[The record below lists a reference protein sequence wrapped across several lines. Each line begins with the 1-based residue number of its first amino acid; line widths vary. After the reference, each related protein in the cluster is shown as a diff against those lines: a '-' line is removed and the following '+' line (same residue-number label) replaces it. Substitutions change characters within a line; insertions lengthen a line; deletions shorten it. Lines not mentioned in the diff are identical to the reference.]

1 MSGSKVSARMTPAV
15 RTAGD
20 ATGTAASEVA
30 HAVEV
35 LREQAGPAVS
45 SAVDAVREKGLP
57 AAVAAVETVR
67 EKAGPAAV
75 VAVEVVRERGLPA
88 AVAAADT
95 VRHRAGP
102 AASAAVD
109 AVRDHAPVVA
119 AAAGTV
125 RSRARTVE
133 KQTRG
138 QRREA
143 RRRAH
148 RIGAAARGEQPRRWP
163 FILGA
168 FLLGAALGTTA
179 GLARRRAAQSS
190 APAYGE
196 DLNGS
201 GTQDTTRLTE
211 EQNSEH

>member
-1 MSGSKVSARMTPAV
+1 
-15 RTAGD
+15 
-20 ATGTAASEVA
+20 
-30 HAVEV
+30 
-35 LREQAGPAVS
+35 
-45 SAVDAVREKGLP
+45 
-57 AAVAAVETVR
+57 
-67 EKAGPAAV
+67 
-75 VAVEVVRERGLPA
+75 
-88 AVAAADT
+88 
-95 VRHRAGP
+95 
-102 AASAAVD
+102 VD
-109 AVRDHAPVVA
+109 AVRDHAPVVVA
-119 AAAGTV
+119 AADTV

-143 RRRAH
+143 RRRAY
-148 RIGAAARGEQPRRWP
+148 RIGAAARGERPRRWP

-201 GTQDTTRLTE
+201 GKQDTASLAE
-211 EQNSEH
+211 ENSEH

>member
-1 MSGSKVSARMTPAV
+1 M
-15 RTAGD
+15 
-20 ATGTAASEVA
+20 
-30 HAVEV
+30 
-35 LREQAGPAVS
+35 
-45 SAVDAVREKGLP
+45 
-57 AAVAAVETVR
+57 
-67 EKAGPAAV
+67 
-75 VAVEVVRERGLPA
+75 PA

-102 AASAAVD
+102 TANAAVD
-109 AVRDHAPVVA
+109 AVRDHAPVVIA
-119 AAAGTV
+119 AADTV

-148 RIGAAARGEQPRRWP
+148 RISAAARGERPRRWP
-163 FILGA
+163 LILGA

-179 GLARRRAAQSS
+179 GLARRRAAQGS

-201 GTQDTTRLTE
+201 GTAGHRPPRRGE
-211 EQNSEH
+211 NSEH